1 MADYRL
7 TQTGAQVQDALNQ
20 VPTLTEQMLLKYTKP
35 VNGIPDSDLTEALQ
49 LAIQGH
55 FGIPEAI
62 GRYSIY
68 RYG

>member
-20 VPTLTEQMLLKYTKP
+20 VPTLAAEMLQKYTKP

-49 LAIQGH
+49 LAIQKA
-55 FGIPEAI
+55 ISEAPLVPVS
-62 GRYSIY
+62 RPL
-68 RYG
+68 